1 MSLLEVGFREIVV
14 QDVFVWA
21 QQDED
26 IEYVIDWAFNE
37 GPVHGPDT
45 RILGNPKFKLI
56 KIAIKYWEES

>member
-14 QDVFVWA
+14 QDVFVEA

-37 GPVHGPDT
+37 GPVHDQ
-45 RILGNPKFKLI
+45 IHVF
-56 KIAIKYWEES
+56 